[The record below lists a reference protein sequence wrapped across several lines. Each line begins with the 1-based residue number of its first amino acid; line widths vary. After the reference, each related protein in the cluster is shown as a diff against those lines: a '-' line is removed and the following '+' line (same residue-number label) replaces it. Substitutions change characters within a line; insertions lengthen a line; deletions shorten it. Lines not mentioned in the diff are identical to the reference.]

1 MNLLHGLEMCINGL
15 GGGIFNMP
23 YAPGRPCRNRS
34 CSSTTTNRN
43 GYCDSCQSMV
53 YLRPGKRGTSNE
65 RGYDRR
71 WVLVRELYIREHP
84 LCEDCLL
91 LGLVVVTQ
99 MVHHIV
105 AIADGGAQYE
115 DDNLRSLC
123 WICHGKYAEHHEFIL

>member
-1 MNLLHGLEMCINGL
+1 
-15 GGGIFNMP
+15 MP
-23 YAPGRPCRNRS
+23 FAPGRPCRNRS
-34 CSSTTTNRN
+34 CSNTTTNRN

-53 YLRPGKRGTSNE
+53 YLRPSKRGTSKE

-71 WVLVRELYIREHP
+71 WVLVREVYIREHP

-105 AIADGGAQYE
+105 AIVDGGDKYD

-123 WICHGKYAEHHEFIL
+123 WICHGKYAEHNHIL

>member
-1 MNLLHGLEMCINGL
+1 MSGVWDDNVICHSLLVAHVVIVHVLIPRLIVMD
-15 GGGIFNMP
+15 
-23 YAPGRPCRNRS
+23 
-34 CSSTTTNRN
+34 T
-43 GYCDSCQSMV
+43 
-53 YLRPGKRGTSNE
+53 KE

-71 WVLVRELYIREHP
+71 WVLVREVYIREHP

-105 AIADGGAQYE
+105 AIVDGGDKYD

-123 WICHGKYAEHHEFIL
+123 WICHGKYAEHNHIL